1 MRATTIAEVLKLAD
15 EFEANE
21 DRESVN
27 YESLK
32 LAQAVCKKIGAKY
45 QSKNGGGSEYYIYR
59 EQEPYALGYVAYK
72 NYSYTGE
79 KKKMYTVFSRK
90 IHNGKY
96 GHSDRMYSASTTNF
110 DKAVK
115 NACRYLVPY
124 SVEDIVYETF
134 NDARRK
140 FATIKETRHEASTKS
155 RDKIARDFISND
167 GVENKSPLE
176 IELRNLL
183 QTDYEF
189 VDKEFKLN
197 LVTMFEELD
206 DYRNRKR
213 ERHLADVVYVTQTR
227 SGDNKFGVISQVT
240 VDKYYWDG
248 ANCTWY
254 TSEDLPQH
262 LAEGIAKLNILPQ
275 GQFCDGVGFRP
286 EDVSN
291 IYYVY
296 SVS

>member
-15 EFEANE
+15 EYNTNDYHEGF
-21 DRESVN
+21 
-27 YESLK
+27 K
-32 LAQAVCKKIGAKY
+32 LAQAICKKIGATY
-45 QSKNGGGSEYYIYR
+45 QAKNTEGSEYYIYR
-59 EQEPYALGYVAYK
+59 EGEPYALGYVGYK
-72 NYSYTGE
+72 NYAYTGE
-79 KKKMYTVFSRK
+79 KKVMYTVFSRK
-90 IHNGKY
+90 INNGKY
-96 GHSDRMYSASTTNF
+96 GHSDRMYSAATTNF

-140 FATIKETRHEASTKS
+140 FATIKETRQEASTKS
-155 RDKIARDFISND
+155 RDKIAKDFVSND
-167 GVENKSPLE
+167 VENKSPLE

-183 QTDYEF
+183 QTGYEF
-189 VDKEFKLN
+189 VDREFKLN

-286 EDVSN
+286 EEVSN

>member
-15 EFEANE
+15 EYNTNDYHEGF
-21 DRESVN
+21 
-27 YESLK
+27 K
-32 LAQAVCKKIGAKY
+32 LAQAVCKKIGATY
-45 QSKNGGGSEYYIYR
+45 QAKNTEGSEYYIYR
-59 EQEPYALGYVAYK
+59 EQEPYALGYVGYK
-72 NYSYTGE
+72 NYAYTGE
-79 KKKMYTVFSRK
+79 KKVMYTVFSRK

-96 GHSDRMYSASTTNF
+96 GHSDRMYSAATTNF

-140 FATIKETRHEASTKS
+140 FATIKETRQEASTKS

-183 QTDYEF
+183 QTGYEF

-197 LVTMFEELD
+197 LVNMFEELD

-254 TSEDLPQH
+254 TPEDLPQH

-286 EDVSN
+286 EEVSN

-296 SVS
+296 SAT

>member
-1 MRATTIAEVLKLAD
+1 MRAIITAEVLKLAD
-15 EFEANE
+15 EYNTNDFHEGF
-21 DRESVN
+21 
-27 YESLK
+27 K
-32 LAQAVCKKIGAKY
+32 LAQAVCKKIGATY
-45 QSKNGGGSEYYIYR
+45 QARNTEGSEYYIYR
-59 EQEPYALGYVAYK
+59 EQEPYALGYVGYK
-72 NYSYTGE
+72 NYAYTGE
-79 KKKMYTVFSRK
+79 KKVMYTVFSRK

-96 GHSDRMYSASTTNF
+96 AHSDRMHSAATTNF

-124 SVEDIVYETF
+124 AVDEIVHETF
-134 NDARRK
+134 NSARIK
-140 FATIKETRHEASTKS
+140 FSTIKETRHEASTKS

-189 VDKEFKLN
+189 VDQEFKLN
-197 LVTMFEELD
+197 LITMFEELD

-227 SGDNKFGVISQVT
+227 SGDNKFGVIPQVT

-248 ANCTWY
+248 GVCTWY
-254 TSEDLPQH
+254 TPEELPQH

-286 EDVSN
+286 KDVSN

>member
-15 EFEANE
+15 EYNTNDYHEGF
-21 DRESVN
+21 
-27 YESLK
+27 K
-32 LAQAVCKKIGAKY
+32 LAQAICKKIGATY
-45 QSKNGGGSEYYIYR
+45 QAKNTEGSEYYIYR
-59 EQEPYALGYVAYK
+59 EGEPYALGYVGYK
-72 NYSYTGE
+72 NYAYTGE
-79 KKKMYTVFSRK
+79 KKVMYTVFSRK
-90 IHNGKY
+90 INNGKY
-96 GHSDRMYSASTTNF
+96 GHSDRMYSAATTNF

-140 FATIKETRHEASTKS
+140 FATIKETRQEASTKS
-155 RDKIARDFISND
+155 RDKIAKDFVSND
-167 GVENKSPLE
+167 VENKSPLE

-183 QTDYEF
+183 QTGYEF
-189 VDKEFKLN
+189 VDREFKLN

-286 EDVSN
+286 EEVSN

-296 SVS
+296 SAI

>member
-15 EFEANE
+15 EYNTNDYHEGF
-21 DRESVN
+21 
-27 YESLK
+27 K
-32 LAQAVCKKIGAKY
+32 LAQAICKKIGATY
-45 QSKNGGGSEYYIYR
+45 QAKNTEGSEYYIYR
-59 EQEPYALGYVAYK
+59 EGEPYALGYVGYK
-72 NYSYTGE
+72 NYAYTGE
-79 KKKMYTVFSRK
+79 KKVMYTVFSRK
-90 IHNGKY
+90 INNGKY
-96 GHSDRMYSASTTNF
+96 GHSDRMYSAATTNF

-124 SVEDIVYETF
+124 SVEEIVKETF

-140 FATIKETRHEASTKS
+140 FATIKETRQEASTKS
-155 RDKIARDFISND
+155 RDKIAKDFVSND
-167 GVENKSPLE
+167 VENKSPLE

-183 QTDYEF
+183 QTGYEF
-189 VDKEFKLN
+189 VDREFKLN

-286 EDVSN
+286 EEVSN

-296 SVS
+296 SAI

>member
-1 MRATTIAEVLKLAD
+1 MRARTTAEVLKLAN
-15 EFEANE
+15 EFNTNDYHEGF
-21 DRESVN
+21 
-27 YESLK
+27 K
-32 LAQAVCKKIGAKY
+32 LAQAVCKKIGATY
-45 QSKNGGGSEYYIYR
+45 QAKNTEGSEYYIYR
-59 EQEPYALGYVAYK
+59 EQEPYALGYVGYK

-79 KKKMYTVFSRK
+79 KKNMYTVFSRK

-96 GHSDRMYSASTTNF
+96 AHSDRMNSAATTNF

-124 SVEDIVYETF
+124 AVDEIVHETF

-183 QTDYEF
+183 QTGYEF
-189 VDKEFKLN
+189 VDQEFKLN

-227 SGDNKFGVISQVT
+227 SGDNKFGVISKVT
-240 VDKYYWDG
+240 TDKYYWDG
-248 ANCTWY
+248 GSCTWY
-254 TSEDLPQH
+254 TPEDLPQH

-286 EDVSN
+286 KEVSN

>member
-15 EFEANE
+15 EYNTNDYHEGF
-21 DRESVN
+21 
-27 YESLK
+27 K
-32 LAQAVCKKIGAKY
+32 LAQAICKKIGATY
-45 QSKNGGGSEYYIYR
+45 QARNAEGSEYYIYR
-59 EQEPYALGYVAYK
+59 EGEPYALGYVGYK
-72 NYSYTGE
+72 NYAYTGE
-79 KKKMYTVFSRK
+79 KKVMYTVFSRK
-90 IHNGKY
+90 INNGKY
-96 GHSDRMYSASTTNF
+96 AHSDRMYSASTTNF

-140 FATIKETRHEASTKS
+140 FATIKETRQEASTKS
-155 RDKIARDFISND
+155 RDKIARDFVSND
-167 GVENKSPLE
+167 VENKSPLE

-183 QTDYEF
+183 QTGYEF
-189 VDKEFKLN
+189 VDQEFKLN

-286 EDVSN
+286 EEVSN

-296 SVS
+296 SAI

>member
-59 EQEPYALGYVAYK
+59 EQEPYALGYVGYK

-96 GHSDRMYSASTTNF
+96 AHSDRMYSAATTNF

-183 QTDYEF
+183 QTGYEF
-189 VDKEFKLN
+189 VDQEFKLN

-227 SGDNKFGVISQVT
+227 SGDNKFGVISKVT
-240 VDKYYWDG
+240 TDKYYWDG

-286 EDVSN
+286 EEVSN

>member
-15 EFEANE
+15 EYNTNDYHEGF
-21 DRESVN
+21 
-27 YESLK
+27 K
-32 LAQAVCKKIGAKY
+32 LAQAVCKKIGATY
-45 QSKNGGGSEYYIYR
+45 QAKNTEGSEYYIYR
-59 EQEPYALGYVAYK
+59 EGEPYALGYVGYK
-72 NYSYTGE
+72 NYAYTGE
-79 KKKMYTVFSRK
+79 KKVMYTVFSRK

-96 GHSDRMYSASTTNF
+96 AHSDRMHSAATTNF

-124 SVEDIVYETF
+124 AVDEIVHETF
-134 NDARRK
+134 NSARLK
-140 FATIKETRHEASTKS
+140 FSTIKETRHEASTKS

-183 QTDYEF
+183 QTGYEF
-189 VDKEFKLN
+189 VDQEFKLN
-197 LVTMFEELD
+197 LITMFEELD

-227 SGDNKFGVISQVT
+227 SGDNKFGVIPQVT

-248 ANCTWY
+248 GSCTWY

-286 EDVSN
+286 EEVSN

>member
-1 MRATTIAEVLKLAD
+1 MRARTTAEVLKLAN
-15 EFEANE
+15 EFNTNDYHEGF
-21 DRESVN
+21 
-27 YESLK
+27 K
-32 LAQAVCKKIGAKY
+32 LAQAICKKIGATY
-45 QSKNGGGSEYYIYR
+45 QARNTEGSEYYIYR
-59 EQEPYALGYVAYK
+59 EQEPYALGYVGYK
-72 NYSYTGE
+72 SYSYTGE
-79 KKKMYTVFSRK
+79 KKNMYTVFSRK

-96 GHSDRMYSASTTNF
+96 AHSDRMHSAATTNF

-124 SVEDIVYETF
+124 AVDEIVHETF
-134 NDARRK
+134 NSARLE
-140 FATIKETRHEASTKS
+140 FSTIKETRHEASTKS

-183 QTDYEF
+183 QTGYEF
-189 VDKEFKLN
+189 VDQEFKLN

-227 SGDNKFGVISQVT
+227 SGDNKFGVIPQVT

-248 ANCTWY
+248 GNCTWY

-286 EDVSN
+286 KDVSN

>member
-1 MRATTIAEVLKLAD
+1 MKATTIAEVLKLAD
-15 EFEANE
+15 QYNTNDYHEGF
-21 DRESVN
+21 
-27 YESLK
+27 K
-32 LAQAVCKKIGAKY
+32 LAQAICKKIGATY
-45 QSKNGGGSEYYIYR
+45 QAKNTEGSEYYIYR
-59 EQEPYALGYVAYK
+59 EGEPYVLGYVGYK
-72 NYSYTGE
+72 NYAYTG
-79 KKKMYTVFSRK
+79 KKKVMYTVFSRK
-90 IHNGKY
+90 INNGKY
-96 GHSDRMYSASTTNF
+96 GHSDRMYSAATTNF

-140 FATIKETRHEASTKS
+140 FATIKETRQEASTKS
-155 RDKIARDFISND
+155 RDKIAKDFVSND
-167 GVENKSPLE
+167 VENKSPLE

-183 QTDYEF
+183 QTGYEF
-189 VDKEFKLN
+189 VDREFKLN

-286 EDVSN
+286 EEVSN

>member
-15 EFEANE
+15 EYNTNDYHEGF
-21 DRESVN
+21 
-27 YESLK
+27 K
-32 LAQAVCKKIGAKY
+32 LAQAICKKIGATY
-45 QSKNGGGSEYYIYR
+45 QAKNTEGSEYYIYR
-59 EQEPYALGYVAYK
+59 EGEPYALGYVGYK
-72 NYSYTGE
+72 NYAYTGE
-79 KKKMYTVFSRK
+79 KKVMYTVFSRK
-90 IHNGKY
+90 INNGKY
-96 GHSDRMYSASTTNF
+96 GHSDRMYSAATTNF

-140 FATIKETRHEASTKS
+140 FATIKETRQEASTKS
-155 RDKIARDFISND
+155 RDKIAKDFVSND
-167 GVENKSPLE
+167 VENKSPLE

-183 QTDYEF
+183 QTGYEF
-189 VDKEFKLN
+189 VDREFKLN

-275 GQFCDGVGFRP
+275 GQYCDGVGFRP
-286 EDVSN
+286 EEVSN

-296 SVS
+296 SAI

>member
-15 EFEANE
+15 EYNTNDYHEGF
-21 DRESVN
+21 
-27 YESLK
+27 K
-32 LAQAVCKKIGAKY
+32 LAQAICKKIGATY
-45 QSKNGGGSEYYIYR
+45 QAKNTEGSEYYIYR
-59 EQEPYALGYVAYK
+59 EGEPYALGYVGYK
-72 NYSYTGE
+72 NYAYTGE
-79 KKKMYTVFSRK
+79 KKVMYTVFSRK
-90 IHNGKY
+90 INNGKY
-96 GHSDRMYSASTTNF
+96 GHSDRMYSAATINF

-140 FATIKETRHEASTKS
+140 FATIKETRQEASTKS
-155 RDKIARDFISND
+155 RDKIAKDFVSND
-167 GVENKSPLE
+167 VENKSPLE

-183 QTDYEF
+183 QTGYEF
-189 VDKEFKLN
+189 VDREFKLN

-286 EDVSN
+286 EEVSN

-296 SVS
+296 SAI

>member
-1 MRATTIAEVLKLAD
+1 MLKLAD
-15 EFEANE
+15 EYNTNDFHEGF
-21 DRESVN
+21 
-27 YESLK
+27 K
-32 LAQAVCKKIGAKY
+32 LAQAVCKKIGATY
-45 QSKNGGGSEYYIYR
+45 QAKNTEGSEYYIYR
-59 EQEPYALGYVAYK
+59 EGEPYALGYVGYK
-72 NYSYTGE
+72 NYAYTGE
-79 KKKMYTVFSRK
+79 KKVMYTVFSRK

-96 GHSDRMYSASTTNF
+96 AHSDRMHSAATTNF

-124 SVEDIVYETF
+124 AVDEIVHETF
-134 NDARRK
+134 NSARLK
-140 FATIKETRHEASTKS
+140 FSTIKETRHEASTKS

-183 QTDYEF
+183 QTGYEF
-189 VDKEFKLN
+189 VDQEFKLN
-197 LVTMFEELD
+197 LITMFEELD

-227 SGDNKFGVISQVT
+227 SGDNKFGVIPQVT
-240 VDKYYWDG
+240 TDKYYWDG
-248 ANCTWY
+248 GSCTWY

-286 EDVSN
+286 EEVSN